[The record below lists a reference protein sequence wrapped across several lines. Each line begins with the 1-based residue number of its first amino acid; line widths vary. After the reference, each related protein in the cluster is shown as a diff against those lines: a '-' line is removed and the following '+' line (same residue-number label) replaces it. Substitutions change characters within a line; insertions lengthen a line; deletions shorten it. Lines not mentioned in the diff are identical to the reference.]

1 MEKLQFKTQ
10 IKSSANHAYNVMLA
24 KDTYKQWTAEF
35 NPSSDFEG
43 SWDKGATIQFIG
55 INKEGKKEGMV
66 SRIKENEPGR
76 FLSIQHIGILDDGK
90 QVTEGPQVE
99 GWAGALE
106 NYSFSEQNGLTT
118 ITVDVDTNEE
128 FIGYFKETWPKALN
142 KLKELC
148 ESEN

>member
-24 KDTYKQWTAEF
+24 KGTYKQWTAEF

-43 SWDKGATIQFIG
+43 SWEKGATIQFIG
-55 INKEGKKEGMV
+55 VNKEGKKEGMV
-66 SRIKENEPGR
+66 SKIKENEPGR

-90 QVTEGPQVE
+90 PVTEGPQVE
-99 GWAGALE
+99 AWAGALE

-118 ITVDVDTNEE
+118 VTVDIDTNEE